1 MHTTDQSLV
10 WRLIFWIGVFHPLL
24 VFASEKEGA
33 SEPVES
39 VYRASAEL
47 EKERSGE
54 FGRLPV
60 AQKGAKPARDHT
72 RIVSLL
78 CWLGAG

>member
-1 MHTTDQSLV
+1 MKTLGLAPD
-10 WRLIFWIGVFHPLL
+10 FWIGVFHPLL

-47 EKERSGE
+47 EKERSKHWAWAE
-54 FGRLPV
+54 LKDSMR
-60 AQKGAKPARDHT
+60 
-72 RIVSLL
+72 
-78 CWLGAG
+78 